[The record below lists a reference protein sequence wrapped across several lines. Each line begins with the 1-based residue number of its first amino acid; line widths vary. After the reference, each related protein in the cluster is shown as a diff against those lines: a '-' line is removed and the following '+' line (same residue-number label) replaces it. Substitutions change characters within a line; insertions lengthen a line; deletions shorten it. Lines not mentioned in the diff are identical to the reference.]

1 MELEQGSLENLEMN
15 PEFWRNRRV
24 LITGHTGFKGT
35 WLSLWLQSLGAELTG
50 YSLPPPGE
58 PNLFLLA
65 DAAAGMRSVHGDVLD
80 LQHLRR
86 VVAEHRPEIV
96 FHLAAQSLVRR
107 SYADPVGTYATNVL
121 GTAHALEAIRD
132 VSSVRAVVVAT
143 SDKCY
148 DNRNGVRA
156 FRETDNLGGADPYSS
171 SKASAELVTAAF
183 RDAFY
188 SARKNGAST
197 GIGSARA
204 GNVIGGGDWGEDRL
218 IPDVMRAVFAGRE
231 VLIRSPQAIRPWQH
245 VLDTLSG
252 YLVLAEK
259 LWNEPQSY
267 AEAWNFGPQES
278 ESLPVSTLLEKLSQL
293 WGPELKWKVDD
304 NLHPW
309 EAPHL
314 KLDSSKAE
322 TRLGWHPRWKL
333 TRALEM
339 TVEAYKAQKAQ
350 EDLRPLILR
359 QIQAHQSASAAGS
372 QRQ

>member
-1 MELEQGSLENLEMN
+1 VENLEMN
-15 PEFWRNRRV
+15 PQFWRNRKV
-24 LITGHTGFKGT
+24 LITGHTGFKGS
-35 WLSLWLQSLGAELTG
+35 WLSLWLQSLGAELVG
-50 YSLPPPGE
+50 YSLPPPGQ
-58 PNLFLLA
+58 PSLFELA
-65 DAAAGMRSVHGDVLD
+65 NVGQEMQSIHGDLLD
-80 LQHLRR
+80 LQHLRC
-86 VVAEHRPEIV
+86 VTAEHRPEIV

-107 SYADPVGTYATNVL
+107 SYADPIGTYATNVL
-121 GTAHALEAIRD
+121 GTAHALEAIRE

-156 FRETDNLGGADPYSS
+156 YRESDMLGGADPYSS

-218 IPDVMRAVFAGRE
+218 IPDVMRALFEGRD
-231 VLIRSPQAIRPWQH
+231 VLIRNPQAIRPWQH

-259 LWNEPQSY
+259 LCNEPQNY
-267 AEAWNFGPQES
+267 AEAWNFGPHDS
-278 ESLPVSTLLEKLSQL
+278 ESLPVSAVLERLSAM
-293 WGPELKWKVDD
+293 WGPGVTWKVDTSAQ
-304 NLHPW
+304 PW

-322 TRLGWHPRWKL
+322 SRLGWQPRWNL
-333 TRALEM
+333 NRALQV
-339 TVEAYKAQKAQ
+339 TVEWYKAQQAH
-350 EDLRPLILR
+350 EDLRKLTLK
-359 QIQAHQSASAAGS
+359 QIQCHQDGSAAT